1 MHDAV
6 VHTIVYT
13 VKNDA
18 GNSPDS
24 RKTLPLE
31 STIRFRALPNTS
43 NIRNEYRFPK
53 RSNISGPHVRASIR
67 LRESRSGFG
76 NMKLDGQRKQGE
88 ALRDE
93 KQNTHELV

>member
-13 VKNDA
+13 VKNGA

-53 RSNISGPHVRASIR
+53 RSNISGPHVRASTR
-67 LRESRSGFG
+67 PKENRSGFG
-76 NMKLDGQRKQGE
+76 NLKLNGQRKQGKL
-88 ALRDE
+88 LRDE
-93 KQNTHELV
+93 KQNTHEVA